1 LFLRALDPFDQNPTH
16 GRPVPLLHA
25 DVLLVLITI
34 LVALIFD
41 FVNGFHDSANSIA
54 TIVSTRVLS
63 PKLAVFWAATFN
75 FLAAFLLGTAVAKT
89 IGSGMIK
96 LEFVNQYVVLAA
108 LFGAII
114 WDLLTW
120 WWGLPTS
127 SSHALIGGYAGAAM
141 AHAALRDG
149 VSTMFSV
156 VIPQGWYKTLIFI
169 VVAPVMGLVLGFAMM
184 VLVLWI
190 FRRSAP
196 QPVDRLFRR
205 LQLLSAAAYS
215 LGHGAND
222 AQKTMGIIAGA
233 LYTGGFMTKADML
246 GSWGKLHWP
255 IILAAHAAI
264 ASGTYMGGWRIV
276 HTMGQKITKLKPVGG
291 FCAETAGAITLFGTA
306 LAGIPVS
313 TTHTITGAIVGVG
326 AVHRLSAVRWGV
338 AGRIVWAW
346 LFTIPASA
354 ALAATAFALMSRMT

>member
-1 LFLRALDPFDQNPTH
+1 
-16 GRPVPLLHA
+16 VHA
-25 DVLLVLITI
+25 DVVLVLITI

-54 TIVSTRVLS
+54 TVVSTRVLS
-63 PKLAVFWAATFN
+63 PRLAVLWAATFN
-75 FLAAFLLGTAVAKT
+75 FLAAFFLGTAVAKT
-89 IGSGMIK
+89 IGSGMIR
-96 LEFVNQYVVLAA
+96 LEYVDQYVVLAG
-108 LFGAII
+108 LFGAIV
-114 WDLLTW
+114 WDLFTW

-141 AHAALRDG
+141 ARAALQDH
-149 VSTMFSV
+149 VHSIFSV
-156 VIPQGWYKTLIFI
+156 IIPQGWYKTLIFI
-169 VVAPVMGLVLGFAMM
+169 VVAPVIGLVLGFLFMLS
-184 VLVLWI
+184 VHWI

-233 LYTGGFMTKADML
+233 LYTGGFMSKSDML
-246 GSWGKLHWP
+246 ASWGHLHWP

-264 ASGTYMGGWRIV
+264 ALGTYMGGWRIV
-276 HTMGQKITKLKPVGG
+276 KTMGQRITKLKPVGG
-291 FCAETAGAITLFGTA
+291 FCAETAGALTLFTTA

-326 AVHRLSAVRWGV
+326 AVHRLSAVRWGI

-346 LFTIPASA
+346 VLTIPASA
-354 ALAATAFALMSRMT
+354 LMAAAAFAILHRLS

>member
-1 LFLRALDPFDQNPTH
+1 MNLD
-16 GRPVPLLHA
+16 L
-25 DVLLVLITI
+25 LLVLITVA
-34 LVALIFD
+34 VALIFD

-54 TIVSTRVLS
+54 TVVSTRVLS
-63 PKLAVFWAATFN
+63 PRWAVLWAASFN
-75 FLAAFLLGTAVAKT
+75 FLAAFFLGTAVAKT
-89 IGSGMIK
+89 IGSGMIR
-96 LEFVNQYVVLAA
+96 LEYVDQFVVLAG
-108 LFGAII
+108 LFGAIT

-141 AHAALRDG
+141 AKAALRHG
-149 VSTMFSV
+149 MHSAFSV
-156 VIPQGWYKTLIFI
+156 IIPQGWTKTLIFI
-169 VVAPVMGLVLGFAMM
+169 VVAPVIGLVLGFIFM
-184 VLVLWI
+184 LSIYWI

-222 AQKTMGIIAGA
+222 AQKTMGIVAGA
-233 LYTGGFMTKADML
+233 LYTGGFMSKSDML
-246 GSWGKLHWP
+246 GNWGRLHWP

-264 ASGTYMGGWRIV
+264 ALGTYLGGWRIV
-276 HTMGQKITKLKPVGG
+276 KTMGQRITKLRPVGG
-291 FCAETAGAITLFGTA
+291 FCAESAGAITLFATA

-313 TTHTITGAIVGVG
+313 TTHTITGGIVGVG
-326 AVHRLSAVRWGV
+326 AVHRLSAVRWGI

-346 LFTIPASA
+346 VLTIPAA
-354 ALAATAFALMSRMT
+354 AVAAAVTFAIMNKLA